1 MIFDPVP
8 ADAQLRAPH
17 SRSAEQRPK
26 NSAAREFGTAETCSR
41 MSETA
46 QTHCGKRTIFSENIR
61 LTEKNYNVFLTAI
74 SFAIAVLEV
83 GPKLLMF
90 SCLSI
95 AEHY

>member
-8 ADAQLRAPH
+8 AAAQLRAPH

-46 QTHCGKRTIFSENIR
+46 QTHCGKCTIFIENIR
-61 LTEKNYNVFLTAI
+61 LTKKNSNI
-74 SFAIAVLEV
+74 
-83 GPKLLMF
+83 F
-90 SCLSI
+90 SYFR
-95 AEHY
+95 EFYEF

>member
-8 ADAQLRAPH
+8 AAAQLRAPH

-46 QTHCGKRTIFSENIR
+46 QTHCGKRTIFIENIR
-61 LTEKNYNVFLTAI
+61 FTKKNYNIFLVI
-74 SFAIAVLEV
+74 YF
-83 GPKLLMF
+83 M
-90 SCLSI
+90 
-95 AEHY
+95 

>member
-8 ADAQLRAPH
+8 AAAQLRAPH

-46 QTHCGKRTIFSENIR
+46 QTHCGKRTIFIENIR
-61 LTEKNYNVFLTAI
+61 FTKKNYNIFFVF
-74 SFAIAVLEV
+74 S
-83 GPKLLMF
+83 
-90 SCLSI
+90 
-95 AEHY
+95 